1 MYHMINVLIG
11 GDGLH
16 QRDVIRFPTFIDR
29 QQPTDRL
36 DKVFAIVLKLVKR
49 CPMFGACVS
58 VSPSH
63 HSGSQSSHTLY
74 ALVTRPRSGSMK
86 CKRCDGVADAASMTP
101 A

>member
-1 MYHMINVLIG
+1 MIDVLIG
-11 GDGLH
+11 CHGLH
-16 QRDVIRFPTFIDR
+16 QRDVIRFPAFIYR
-29 QQPTDRL
+29 QQPADRL
-36 DKVFAIVLKLVKR
+36 NEVFAVVVQLLER
-49 CPMFGACVS
+49 CPMFGASVG

-63 HSGSQSSHTLY
+63 HGGGQSSHTLY